1 MNPISQNEKMIQ
13 TSLILLLI
21 GIFGYLFKFLFNMF
35 LARHLGSVLY
45 GDFSVAFRIFR
56 VASVFMV
63 FGTNSSAKRFFSK
76 YIKTNQ
82 STTASQY
89 LIWNL
94 RIILISS
101 FAFLIL
107 LFLFTM
113 IIFVLHIVHIHDIKK
128 FHLAIYMLWIA
139 PIGAIS
145 SLLTSYLLCNNNIYW
160 SAFFKTIGKY
170 MIGFFLLM
178 PTIFFMGKT
187 LNNNTLWL
195 LILSIFIILVIAEWI
210 LILTKMS
217 TLFKTSIEKLFQKSS
232 VAIQEKKEWLSV
244 SSHLILNQFIFLI
257 IQALGIV
264 LLEIIDKRE
273 DVVGFYG
280 AALTISGVLWV
291 TKQSVFQFVSPQIST
306 FIDSRAGKN
315 KLQSLVNK
323 TQLFN
328 LFINLII
335 TACIIF
341 YTTPILQSFGPDFLQ
356 TKITLWI
363 LLGAGMIATINTAA
377 PKLLAYSGFE
387 KYLIYSGVVEFLVM
401 LIFGCIFIY
410 IWSINGAA
418 LATLLSL
425 LIRLIITSVIVQK
438 KLKLKSAII

>member
-232 VAIQEKKEWLSV
+232 VAIQEKKE
-244 SSHLILNQFIFLI
+244 
-257 IQALGIV
+257 
-264 LLEIIDKRE
+264 